1 MKLTR
6 RESRFRYP
14 EKNYHSNIYVRS
26 QGLNRGIEAE
36 NTEGMKMSKK
46 LNDLGQGIKVSL

>member
-46 LNDLGQGIKVSL
+46 RNDLGQGIKVSL